1 MGELYRFIEGIEREI
16 IGPIITLV
24 ALAAFLYFI
33 WGVVDFIR
41 SGATGNEIREDGK
54 RHMFWGIVGL
64 AIIFAA
70 NAIISFIGATAQ
82 SLF

>member
-1 MGELYRFIEGIEREI
+1 MGELMRFIEGIEREI
-16 IGPIITLV
+16 IGPIITLI
-24 ALAAFLYFI
+24 ALAAFVVFI

-41 SGATGNEIREDGK
+41 GGASGEMREEGK
-54 RHMFWGIVGL
+54 RHMVWGVVGL
-64 AIIFAA
+64 AILFAA